1 MFLLED
7 LCAQRTTL
15 ILSLSLSW
23 LCLLFFTYYSLLLL
37 LSCVFSWIIWLSE
50 PLRPL
55 DSHSWKHVTDQQS
68 WDLRRIPCGFRCFGK
83 KTQNKL
89 KGSTCLWCLPRFKWF
104 YHEKSIRFHHGS
116 HQQIP
121 RVFPAFSCGFPS
133 IFPRF
138 SHGFPPF
145 DVRFIMFW
153 HRFSRQTCRPHLLP
167 RVVLRSPRCQRRS
180 ASRIL
185 QGTSMATAEHL
196 GIRRAPGPARKKGE
210 LWNLM
215 GILMGNSRKIQ
226 RENWCLMMS

>member
-1 MFLLED
+1 MRFFLNNLTMNHLAPSTWTAGNMWLTNNLWTIFCGESPVGLDGLAKNSKQTQGIHMFVMFK
-7 LCAQRTTL
+7 QRFQP
-15 ILSLSLSW
+15 LSW
-23 LCLLFFTYYSLLLL
+23 KL
-37 LSCVFSWIIWLSE
+37 
-50 PLRPL
+50 
-55 DSHSWKHVTDQQS
+55 HSVS
-68 WDLRRIPCGFRCFGK
+68 P
-83 KTQNKL
+83 
-89 KGSTCLWCLPRFKWF
+89 WF
-104 YHEKSIRFHHGS
+104 S

-121 RVFPAFSCGFPS
+121 RIFPAFSCGFPS

-153 HRFSRQTCRPHLLP
+153 HRFSRQTFRPHLLP

-196 GIRRAPGPARKKGE
+196 GIRRAPGPARKKGQ

-215 GILMGNSRKIQ
+215 GILMGIWGRFNEKTGVWW
-226 RENWCLMMS
+226 EMS

>member
-1 MFLLED
+1 MLKEQLWFY
-7 LCAQRTTL
+7 
-15 ILSLSLSW
+15 LSLSHD
-23 LCLLFFTYYSLLLL
+23 CVYYSLHTILYCCYYQTRFFLNNL
-37 LSCVFSWIIWLSE
+37 TFWTLK
-50 PLRPL
+50 RPL
-55 DSHSWKHVTDQQS
+55 DSHNWLTM
-68 WDLRRIPCGFRCFGK
+68 WP
-83 KTQNKL
+83 TQ
-89 KGSTCLWCLPRFKWF
+89 GIHMWLWCLFATFLKWF
-104 YHEKSIRFHHGS
+104 YHEKSIRFHHGFS

-153 HRFSRQTCRPHLLP
+153 HRFSRQTFRPHLLP

-185 QGTSMATAEHL
+185 QGTSMATAERL

-210 LWNLM
+210 LWNFM
-215 GILMGNSRKIQ
+215 GILMGILRTIQ